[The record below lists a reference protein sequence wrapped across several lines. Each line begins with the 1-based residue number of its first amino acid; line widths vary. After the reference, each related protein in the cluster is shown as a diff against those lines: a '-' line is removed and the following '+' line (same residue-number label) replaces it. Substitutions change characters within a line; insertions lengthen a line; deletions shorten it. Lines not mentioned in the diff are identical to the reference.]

1 MSLKRFLQSIMTVF
15 ALITTFAV
23 ASTSF
28 AASNDSYLYT
38 SEKFGYSIK
47 LPQKPIAVINLAI
60 LSPGEEGDV
69 LIFDT
74 DGHNPTKYWV
84 VSPNA
89 FSNDTF
95 PDLDKISDQE
105 RNDLFAHLAAT
116 RGYETVTIV
125 PINGQKAI
133 YAVTAKTIQI
143 DTNKDGKADQTIQ
156 QQGQNVETYLKGKKS
171 NYCIVLSSNKDLTQ
185 DDINAYQYGLLSF
198 KD

>member
-1 MSLKRFLQSIMTVF
+1 MKLKKFLQSIMAVF
-15 ALITTFAV
+15 ALVTTFAV
-23 ASTSF
+23 ASTTF
-28 AASNDSYLYT
+28 AASNGYLYT

-89 FSNDTF
+89 FSDDTF
-95 PDLDKISDQE
+95 PDLDKI
-105 RNDLFAHLAAT
+105 NDEEKQALFTHLAAT
-116 RGYETVTIV
+116 RGYDTVALV
-125 PINGQKAI
+125 PIKGHNAI

-156 QQGQNVETYLKGKKS
+156 QQGQNIETYLKGKKS
-171 NYCIVLSSNKDLTQ
+171 NYCIVLSSNTDLTQ

-198 KD
+198 QD